1 MPRAWASHCA
11 TLEPDKLLYVL
22 ELGTSPDIQW
32 NVEMISA
39 PAVWDYY
46 YPLVGDAALGNGVQ
60 VAVLGTGID
69 YTHPELSG
77 KVVWC
82 VNTADYPWT
91 IAGNQPRYCID
102 RNGHG
107 THVAGIIAE
116 ALDSVG
122 VAGVAPSVTLYAIKV
137 LRNSGSGYVSDIAEG
152 IYYAVAG
159 PDGIVGTWDDA
170 EVLSMSLGG
179 PVNDPLLR
187 DAAYWAYQN
196 GAIVVA
202 VTGNEGDGDPT
213 TDEVSYPARY
223 PWVIAVAAVDIN
235 GDSPWWSSEGPE
247 VDVAAPGVDVLSTY
261 LRGGYE
267 VLSGTSMATTHPM

>member
-1 MPRAWASHCA
+1 
-11 TLEPDKLLYVL
+11 
-22 ELGTSPDIQW
+22 
-32 NVEMISA
+32 
-39 PAVWDYY
+39 
-46 YPLVGDAALGNGVQ
+46 
-60 VAVLGTGID
+60 VLGTGID
-69 YTHPELSG
+69 YTHPVLSG

-82 VNTADYPWT
+82 VDAADYPWT
-91 IAGNQPRYCID
+91 IAGNQLRYCID

-107 THVAGIIAE
+107 THVAGIIAA
-116 ALDSVG
+116 ALDGVG

-202 VTGNEGDGDPT
+202 ATSNEGDGDPT

-235 GDSPWWSSEGPE
+235 GDSPWWSSEGP
-247 VDVAAPGVDVLSTY
+247 
-261 LRGGYE
+261 RGGCSGAE
-267 VLSGTSMATTHPM
+267 RRCAQHLSAWRL